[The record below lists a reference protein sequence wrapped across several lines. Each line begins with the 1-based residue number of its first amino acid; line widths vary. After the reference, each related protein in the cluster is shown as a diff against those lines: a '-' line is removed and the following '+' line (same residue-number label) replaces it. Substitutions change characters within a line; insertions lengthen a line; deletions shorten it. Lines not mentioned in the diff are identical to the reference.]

1 MSLSDVQSYAWIIS
15 LSSLGAVFIG
25 WKVVY
30 RNAKMISTRTESKS
44 ITDHLIKLCNEII
57 DLSVTFWMKKDDDER
72 KESLKFSLA
81 VSAKST
87 QIGDFFNIL
96 ANRDIRIDNEF
107 LADFSSAAT
116 LDSERKS
123 SFTDDER
130 AEKCQACVDYGMSLI
145 SHIYNRFEVKYPP
158 QKDYTF
164 SEIDYYLEHF
174 ESYCHGC
181 SKPYIED
188 GVENRKTDKALTN

>member
-30 RNAKMISTRTESKS
+30 RNAKKISTRTESKS

-57 DLSVTFWMKKDDDER
+57 DLSVSFWMKEDDDDR

-87 QIGDFFNIL
+87 QIGDFFEIL
-96 ANRDIRIDNEF
+96 ANRGITIDSEF
-107 LADFSSAAT
+107 LADFTSAAT

-123 SFTDDER
+123 GFSDDER
-130 AEKCQACVDYGMSLI
+130 AEKCQACVDHGMSLI
-145 SHIYNRFEVKYPP
+145 SHIYKKFEVKYPP
-158 QKDYTF
+158 QKDLKI

-181 SKPYIED
+181 SKPYID
-188 GVENRKTDKALTN
+188 KGIENGKADKVLTN